1 MKKYSWVI
9 AACVLGLVAQGPL
22 WAEEVRLKSGKIID
36 GEVIERT
43 PSYIRLNVEGIEVT
57 YWKDSLASEELP
69 APEVS
74 QEAAKAPATGSG
86 EAVSGPTTSETYLA
100 YMKAVEDK
108 DWQEAKKYL
117 SHYCV
122 LEKEAADGKSPS
134 SWADINQF
142 TSKDFKII
150 TERNEKDGSR
160 TLIVRGELL
169 EGKGRAF
176 VRMVEEGGAWKI
188 DRIIWKLGGKR
199 PAGKKA
205 AALNERKNHE

>member
-1 MKKYSWVI
+1 MKKYFWVI
-9 AACVLGLVAQGPL
+9 GACSLSLAVLGPL
-22 WAEEVRLKSGKIID
+22 WAEEVRLKSGKIVN

-69 APEVS
+69 APEVV
-74 QEAAKAPATGSG
+74 QETAKAPATGSG
-86 EAVSGPTTSETYLA
+86 ETVSGPATSETYLA

-108 DWQEAKKYL
+108 DWQEVKKFL
-117 SHYCV
+117 THYYV
-122 LEKEAADGKSPS
+122 LEKEAADRKSPS

-150 TERNEKDGSR
+150 TERNEEDGSK

-176 VRMVEEGGAWKI
+176 VRMVDEDGVWKI

-199 PAGKKA
+199 PAGKRA
-205 AALNERKNHE
+205 AALNERKDHE